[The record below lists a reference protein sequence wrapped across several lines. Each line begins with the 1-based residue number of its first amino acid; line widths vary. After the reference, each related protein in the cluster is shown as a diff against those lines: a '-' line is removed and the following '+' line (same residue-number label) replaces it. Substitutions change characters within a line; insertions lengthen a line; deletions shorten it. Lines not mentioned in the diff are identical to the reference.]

1 MPKKIL
7 TSTSLKSLIPPRT
20 PRAPT
25 LGPIAAALAAL
36 AVLVLAGCGEKKD
49 ETVKRAPPEV
59 GVVVVTTQD
68 APLALELPG
77 RLSASQVAEIRP
89 QVTGIVQK
97 RLFEEG
103 KLVRAGQPLYQLD
116 AATYEAERA
125 RTAAALQKAEAQVA
139 VARSRAERDAEL
151 LKADALSR
159 QSADDSASTLR
170 QAQADVAVA
179 RAALDAARVQ
189 LDRTRITAPISGR
202 IEVSTVTAGAL
213 VTAAQTQALTTV
225 QQLDPMHVDI
235 VQSSAEIL
243 QLRRQLDARSGS
255 SRIKL
260 VLEDGTE
267 YARPGTLQFSGV
279 TVDRG
284 TGAVTLRAIVPNPE
298 GALLPG
304 MVVRAKLL
312 AGVDSGVILVPQ
324 QGVTRSPTGEAT
336 ALVVGPE
343 NKLQLRQLVLTRAV
357 GNQWLVASG
366 LKAGDKLAIEGL
378 QRVRAGQ
385 PVTPVPAGMKKGG
398 GGSPGAGGKPAAASA
413 AAAVAAETGG
423 PAASAATQPGAPG
436 DSTSGPATGSAS
448 GAGR

>member
-7 TSTSLKSLIPPRT
+7 TSTSLKSLIPSRT
-20 PRAPT
+20 PRAPS
-25 LGPIAAALAAL
+25 LGPITTALAAL

-49 ETVKRAPPEV
+49 DTAKRAPPEV

-159 QSADDSASTLR
+159 QSADDSASALR

-189 LDRTRITAPISGR
+189 LDRTRITAPIAGR

-213 VTAAQTQALTTV
+213 VTAAQTQVLTTV

-243 QLRRQLDARSGS
+243 QLRRQLDAHSGS
-255 SRIKL
+255 SKVKL

-284 TGAVTLRAIVPNPE
+284 TGAVTLRAIVPNPD
-298 GALLPG
+298 GTLLPG

-312 AGVDSGVILVPQ
+312 AGIDSGVILVPQ

-398 GGSPGAGGKPAAASA
+398 SAGSGGKPAAASA

-423 PAASAATQPGAPG
+423 PAASAATLPGSPG
-436 DSTSGPATGSAS
+436 GSTSGPASGSAS

>member
-7 TSTSLKSLIPPRT
+7 TSAPLTSSTASLLPSRT

-49 ETVKRAPPEV
+49 DTAKRAPPEV
-59 GVVVVTTQD
+59 GVIVVTTQD
-68 APLALELPG
+68 APLSLELPG

-159 QSADDSASTLR
+159 QSADDSASALR

-255 SRIKL
+255 SQVRL
-260 VLEDGTE
+260 MLEDGTE
-267 YARPGTLQFSGV
+267 YARRGTLQFSGV

-284 TGAVTLRAIVPNPE
+284 TGAVTLRAIVPNPD
-298 GALLPG
+298 GTLLPG
-304 MVVRAKLL
+304 MVVRAKLM
-312 AGVDSGVILVPQ
+312 AGIDSGVILVPQ

-385 PVTPVPAGMKKGG
+385 PVTPVPAGVKKGA
-398 GGSPGAGGKPAAASA
+398 PGAQGPAGATGTAASPAASA
-413 AAAVAAETGG
+413 TAAVAAEIGG
-423 PAASAATQPGAPG
+423 PAASAAT
-436 DSTSGPATGSAS
+436 TAS